1 MTLTTKNIS
10 KTNIIQWII
19 FLFINCIFV
28 FKYSQRTSISPYLC
42 TAIYVL
48 FIVFVYNIINKITK
62 LNYKYATITLLL
74 CVCILISLILIKV
87 DPLSVNVDRWS
98 ATTYFLDGLFS
109 GIYPYGIPTH
119 IGNYSSPF
127 PLWHYLNIPFWILK
141 DVGIGLIVFIL
152 ILIYSVFKLTLSYR
166 KTFLFLLLISCSPSY
181 WWEIIVRSDGMSN
194 QILILCTIVFMYKK
208 NISFDNKWILTS
220 IILGLCA
227 CTRLSAVIAI
237 GIYLFNS
244 YIKLSIKKKVLSII
258 LIALIVFIFFAP
270 YIFWNVDNWIFFSR
284 NPFMT
289 QSILA
294 NVWILII
301 AVAVTVFFTLYYNN
315 GDIVRYFNFTSIIM
329 FLFFMSTI
337 LCFHFESETNLSIWN
352 DSNFDISYLTLSL
365 PYCIISLSINKFD
378 KV

>member
-1 MTLTTKNIS
+1 MVSISTIKNIS

-42 TAIYVL
+42 IFIYAL
-48 FIVFVYNIINKITK
+48 FVTSIYNITKKITR
-62 LNYKYATITLLL
+62 LNYKYTTIALLFF
-74 CVCILISLILIKV
+74 VCILISLILIKI

-109 GIYPYGIPTH
+109 GTYPYGIPTH

-141 DVGIGLIVFIL
+141 DVGIGLIFFIL
-152 ILIYSVFKLTLSYR
+152 MLVYAVFKLTLSYK
-166 KTFLFLLLISCSPSY
+166 KTFLFLLLISCSPAY
-181 WWEIIVRSDGMSN
+181 WWEIVVRSDGMSN
-194 QILILCTIVFMYKK
+194 QILILCTIIFLYKK
-208 NISFDNKWILTS
+208 NISFDNQWILTS
-220 IILGLCA
+220 VILGLCA
-227 CTRLSAVIAI
+227 CTRLSAIIAI
-237 GIYLFNS
+237 GIYLLKS
-244 YIKLSIKKKVLSII
+244 YINTSLIKKIYSIFII
-258 LIALIVFIFFAP
+258 LFIAFIFFIP
-270 YIFWNVDNWIFFSR
+270 YIFWDVDNWIFFSR

-301 AVAVTVFFTLYYNN
+301 AVTATIFFTLYCNN

-329 FLFFMSTI
+329 FLFFISTI

-365 PYCIISLSINKFD
+365 PYCIISLLINK
-378 KV
+378 